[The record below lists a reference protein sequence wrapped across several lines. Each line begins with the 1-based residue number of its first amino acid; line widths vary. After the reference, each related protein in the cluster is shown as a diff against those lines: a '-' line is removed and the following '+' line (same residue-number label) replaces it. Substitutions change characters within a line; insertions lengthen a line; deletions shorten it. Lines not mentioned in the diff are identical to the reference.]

1 MRQVLGHE
9 NHYPLCRVT
18 SAKQRTSI
26 QIFGVI
32 QTAGTWRKH
41 SGRGRIKK
49 RMVSQGERNPRQF
62 IAAKDKISEH
72 YSIERLSR
80 SPAFLKSSIGGKM
93 ILLSSLP
100 D

>member
-9 NHYPLCRVT
+9 NHYPLCRKA

-26 QIFGVI
+26 QIFGII

-41 SGRGRIKK
+41 SGRVRIKK
-49 RMVSQGERNPRQF
+49 RMDSQGERNPRQF

-80 SPAFLKSSIGGKM
+80 RPAFLKSSIRGKM
-93 ILLSSLP
+93 ILL
-100 D
+100 